1 MRKHI
6 VSMLAGVTLF
16 VFLISGI
23 GAVTPLAEAR
33 TFLQFG
39 GSSPGGVFYYLFG
52 VLTTLVTEKMPDTI
66 ATNVATGASVD
77 NLKRLS
83 KGEIDFG
90 ISHASNV
97 WEALNGEGPFEGNKV
112 TNLMAI
118 GKAYNSPHY
127 FVTLKNTGIKT
138 MSDLEGKRV
147 AIGTAGSGAAYNS
160 LLTFEALGLNVDA
173 RHMSFADAGRDVKEG
188 RIHALGQSGAPSG
201 AVSELSETAD
211 IYVIPMSDEEI
222 EKIVASQ
229 KAPYFWKGYM
239 PPETYKGMTEPVPT
253 FFVSILWYARED
265 VPEDIVY
272 DLLKLMY
279 EPENKKFLEEGH
291 PMWKEMEPNL
301 EEMKKLGIPIH
312 PGALKFYEEMGV
324 PIP

>member
-1 MRKHI
+1 MKRPTI
-6 VSMLAGVTLF
+6 SILAGVTLF
-16 VFLISGI
+16 VLLASGI
-23 GAVTPLAEAR
+23 GGTIPGAEAR

-52 VLTTLVTEKMPDTI
+52 VLTTLLTEKMPGTI

-77 NLKRLS
+77 NLKRLI
-83 KGEIDFG
+83 KGEVDFG
-90 ISHASNV
+90 MSHASNI
-97 WEALNGEGPFEGNKV
+97 WEALNGVGSFEGTKA
-112 TNLMAI
+112 TKLRAI

-127 FVTLKNTGIKT
+127 FVTLKNTGIKS
-138 MSDLEGKRV
+138 MSDLKNKKI

-160 LLTFEALGLNVDA
+160 LLTFDALNLNVDG

-201 AVSELSETAD
+201 AVSELAETAD
-211 IYVIPMSDEEI
+211 IFVIPMTDEEI
-222 EKIVASQ
+222 GKIVASQ
-229 KAPYFWKGYM
+229 SAPYFWKGYM

-253 FFVSILWYARED
+253 FFVSIMWYASED
-265 VPEDIVY
+265 VPEDVVY
-272 DLLKLMY
+272 NILKVMY
-279 EPENKKFLEEGH
+279 EPQNKKVLEEGH

-301 EEMKKLGIPIH
+301 EEMKKLGIPVH
-312 PGALKFYEEMGV
+312 PGALKFYREQGI